1 MIAKSAMAVV
11 VSRCGYD
18 ITKLFN
24 ANDFQDVTM
33 FDSSKTTLA
42 LGSATL
48 NTAKEILN
56 VISYSIN
63 KEIEKE
69 KSYERNKENS
79 QWNRLYSGQ
88 GRDLVSGPST
98 SGVRVEQLGSSKER
112 LLEEQR
118 RDAIRRMMMTG
129 EILQHLETVQ
139 TQAQERYE
147 TLIEQKRKAL
157 GVTEELKEKDWL
169 KWVQLANS
177 IQEEARQEVLEEMIY
192 I

>member
-1 MIAKSAMAVV
+1 MTTGIAMV
-11 VSRCGYD
+11 
-18 ITKLFN
+18 
-24 ANDFQDVTM
+24 
-33 FDSSKTTLA
+33 SSKTTLA

-56 VISYSIN
+56 VISYTIN

-79 QWNRLYSGQ
+79 QWNRLYSGR

-118 RDAIRRMMMTG
+118 RDAIRRNDDDGRDSSAPRNSSNSGSG
-129 EILQHLETVQ
+129 EV
-139 TQAQERYE
+139 
-147 TLIEQKRKAL
+147 RKKL
-157 GVTEELKEKDWL
+157 C
-169 KWVQLANS
+169 
-177 IQEEARQEVLEEMIY
+177 
-192 I
+192 

>member
-1 MIAKSAMAVV
+1 MLYHIPL
-11 VSRCGYD
+11 
-18 ITKLFN
+18 TKKLKRRK
-24 ANDFQDVTM
+24 VMSETR
-33 FDSSKTTLA
+33 KTVNGIDYI
-42 LGSATL
+42 LGEDEIWYPDLPLPEFEL
-48 NTAKEILN
+48 NN
-56 VISYSIN
+56 
-63 KEIEKE
+63 
-69 KSYERNKENS
+69 
-79 QWNRLYSGQ
+79 W
-88 GRDLVSGPST
+88 
-98 SGVRVEQLGSSKER
+98 GVA
-112 LLEEQR
+112 R
-118 RDAIRRMMMTG
+118 RDYLKNNDEMLFEEMMMTG